1 MSSIKGN
8 VKSFVFDNNRTI
20 TFWAKDNEGG
30 TVNEIACIVGSVNAN
45 LEVTSFSQEYT
56 AMTSASESSFLL
68 KDGKLFAFE
77 KISANSF
84 IIATYVI
91 TNGEGRILYR
101 IGTLNGLSIT
111 FGGQV
116 EISKPVFG
124 ETIKLIVIS
133 GKAYLFYTDTGGEV
147 LYSVDTSTGIET
159 TWFYN
164 DDKIVFAQYKIDA
177 SLLNNKLALVGYRQ
191 SSEQYN
197 DYWPTIIIANY
208 VNGSFVIESVT
219 PMEDVRVSGCD
230 YYIGGG
236 TLVPQLSTGVFFS
249 DANKFFLAFADNQNT
264 AVPA

>member
-30 TVNEIACIVGSVNAN
+30 TVNEIAYIVGSVNAN

-91 TNGEGRILYR
+91 TNGLGRIIYR

-116 EISKPVFG
+116 EINRNAWG
-124 ETIKLIVIS
+124 ETIKLLIIDN
-133 GKAYLFYTDTGGEV
+133 KAILFYGTNDDV

-159 TWFYN
+159 EWIYN
-164 DDKIVFAQYKIDA
+164 DNKIEFAQWKIDA
-177 SLLNNKLALVGYRQ
+177 SLLNNKLVLVGYRGDNQ
-191 SSEQYN
+191 
-197 DYWPTIIIANY
+197 YWPPIIIANY
-208 VNGSFVIESVT
+208 VNDSFVIESVT
-219 PMEDVRVSGCD
+219 PMEDVRVSGVA
-230 YYIGGG
+230 YTIEGELR
-236 TLVPQLSTGVFFS
+236 TQLSTGVFFS
-249 DANKFFLAFADNQNT
+249 DANKFFLAFADNQNN